1 VHSHAEAPRDFSAA
15 FAIGISLNLI
25 FVVVEVVYGLISHS
39 MALVADAGHN
49 LGDVLGLGL
58 SWGALLLAQR
68 RPTMRRTYGLRA
80 TTILAS
86 LTNGVVLLV
95 VTGGVLWESI
105 RRMMAP
111 EPVGG
116 LTVIVVALVGVAING
131 LSALLFMAGRKGDLN
146 IRSAFLHLASDA
158 ALALGV
164 AIAGGV
170 MLFTGWNWLDPVVS
184 ILLSLAIL
192 AGTWSL
198 LRQSVDLLLGS
209 VPEGIDPEAVRAYL
223 LGLPGVEGI
232 HDLHIWAVSTTE
244 TALTAHLI
252 ARGGALPPGSL
263 DHTCEELNQRFR
275 IARST
280 IQVES
285 PAAHPCRL
293 AAEEPAR

>member
-1 VHSHAEAPRDFSAA
+1 
-15 FAIGISLNLI
+15 
-25 FVVVEVVYGLISHS
+25 
-39 MALVADAGHN
+39 
-49 LGDVLGLGL
+49 
-58 SWGALLLAQR
+58 
-68 RPTMRRTYGLRA
+68 
-80 TTILAS
+80 
-86 LTNGVVLLV
+86 
-95 VTGGVLWESI
+95 
-105 RRMMAP
+105 
-111 EPVGG
+111 
-116 LTVIVVALVGVAING
+116 
-131 LSALLFMAGRKGDLN
+131 MAGRKGDLN